1 MSNKF
6 GIYIHIPFCKTI
18 CPFCNFNVYPSS
30 SADYDGL
37 VSLLLDELRIKSV
50 LFANKN
56 LVSVHFGGGTPSLL
70 PINFLKKILDR
81 IEELF
86 SVESDCEIAI
96 EINPYDDE
104 VEEPIIFKDLGISRL
119 SIGIQSFNNN
129 KLKILGRNST
139 KKSNLDFISK
149 ISNCEFT
156 NISFDFIFGVDKE
169 SLKEWE
175 QELSY
180 LKELNVQHVS
190 TYCLT
195 IEEST
200 PFWKMRNRGDI
211 SDVSD
216 DIFLDMMDTT
226 KEKLKEIGIEQY
238 EISNYSKPLYESKHN
253 LLYWESD
260 SYLGIGPGAHS
271 SLVDIEKGNYF
282 RWSNPKSIKKYGELF
297 DIDSGDSIKHSL
309 GIREYIKDT
318 FMMGLRLKKGV
329 DIERL
334 RLLANFTV
342 NQLTIENLIK
352 QQLIINKDNTIVL
365 TDTGFNVS
373 NEVIFRVIE
382 NIYFIDD

>member
-30 SADYDGL
+30 SADYDGF

-56 LVSVHFGGGTPSLL
+56 LVSIHFGGGTPSLL

-86 SVESDCEIAI
+86 LVESDCEIAI

-104 VEEPIIFKDLGISRL
+104 VDEPIIFKDLGISRL
-119 SIGIQSFNNN
+119 SIGIQSFNNK
-129 KLKILGRNST
+129 KLKILGRSST

-180 LKELNVQHVS
+180 LKELNIQHVS

-200 PFWKMRNRGDI
+200 PFWKMQNRGDI
-211 SDVSD
+211 SEVSD

-226 KEKLKEIGIEQY
+226 KEKLKQIGIEQY

-260 SYLGIGPGAHS
+260 SYLGIAPGAHS

-297 DIDSGDSIKHSL
+297 DIDSSDSIKHSL

-334 RLLANFTV
+334 RLFANFTV
-342 NQLTIENLIK
+342 NQLIIENLIK
-352 QQLIINKDNTIVL
+352 QQLIINKNNTIVL
-365 TDTGFNVS
+365 TDAGFNVS
-373 NEVIFRVIE
+373 NEVIFSVIE

>member
-1 MSNKF
+1 
-6 GIYIHIPFCKTI
+6 
-18 CPFCNFNVYPSS
+18 
-30 SADYDGL
+30 
-37 VSLLLDELRIKSV
+37 
-50 LFANKN
+50 
-56 LVSVHFGGGTPSLL
+56 
-70 PINFLKKILDR
+70 
-81 IEELF
+81 
-86 SVESDCEIAI
+86 
-96 EINPYDDE
+96 
-104 VEEPIIFKDLGISRL
+104 
-119 SIGIQSFNNN
+119 
-129 KLKILGRNST
+129 
-139 KKSNLDFISK
+139 
-149 ISNCEFT
+149 
-156 NISFDFIFGVDKE
+156 
-169 SLKEWE
+169 
-175 QELSY
+175 
-180 LKELNVQHVS
+180 
-190 TYCLT
+190 
-195 IEEST
+195 
-200 PFWKMRNRGDI
+200 MRNRGDI
-211 SDVSD
+211 SEVSD

-271 SLVDIEKGNYF
+271 SLVDIEKGDYF

-297 DIDSGDSIKHSL
+297 EIDSGDSIKPSL

-352 QQLIINKDNTIVL
+352 QQLIINKDNTIIL

>member
-1 MSNKF
+1 MEEKNYFEKT
-6 GIYIHIPFCKTI
+6 GI
-18 CPFCNFNVYPSS
+18 V
-30 SADYDGL
+30 
-37 VSLLLDELRIKSV
+37 
-50 LFANKN
+50 N
-56 LVSVHFGGGTPSLL
+56 L
-70 PINFLKKILDR
+70 LKKILDR

-86 SVESDCEIAI
+86 LVESDCEIAI

-119 SIGIQSFNNN
+119 SIGIQSFNNK

-211 SDVSD
+211 SEVSD
-216 DIFLDMMDTT
+216 EIFLDMMDTT

-238 EISNYSKPLYESKHN
+238 EVSNYSKPLYESRHN
-253 LLYWESD
+253 LLYWNSD

-271 SLVDIEKGNYF
+271 SLVDIEKCDYF

-329 DIERL
+329 NIERL

-365 TDTGFNVS
+365 TDAGFNVS

-382 NIYFIDD
+382 NICFIDD